1 MCPASGKNDIR
12 IFPVQLPVSGI
23 AVTDNYPCKAPQEF
37 PRVVC
42 FSGPLIFIQDDGR
55 IFVDLPG
62 AVDPHIA
69 LAVCGAPILRY
80 HDRSFIGLQHMVTI
94 QFFME
99 IIIKDSQI
107 PVRTLDHPVR
117 HHLLGNVD
125 VVPQEF
131 LTDPVQR
138 KPIYILGIHDTCRQR
153 RSQDAVPQQIFRTV
167 CLNDRLIVPA
177 GIDSYM
183 MLFNCIHGWLNT
195 DSFVDFIRKL
205 FPAIRTEEFLQFF
218 VRKRMRDHF
227 NWKIL

>member
-1 MCPASGKNDIR
+1 MAEVLLGVNGDIIR
-12 IFPVQLPVSGI
+12 WAREYYNMKPEEAATAIG
-23 AVTDNYPCKAPQEF
+23 
-37 PRVVC
+37 
-42 FSGPLIFIQDDGR
+42 
-55 IFVDLPG
+55 VDLQ
-62 AVDPHIA
+62 
-69 LAVCGAPILRY
+69 RY
-80 HDRSFIGLQHMVTI
+80 HDRSFVGLQHMETV

-138 KPIYILGIHDTCRQR
+138 KPVYILGIHDTCRQR
-153 RSQDAVPQQIFRTV
+153 RSQDAVPQQISRTV

-183 MLFNCIHGWLNT
+183 MLFDCVHSRLKEYIDPFTGEPVKSN
-195 DSFVDFIRKL
+195 R
-205 FPAIRTEEFLQFF
+205 
-218 VRKRMRDHF
+218 
-227 NWKIL
+227 

>member
-1 MCPASGKNDIR
+1 
-12 IFPVQLPVSGI
+12 
-23 AVTDNYPCKAPQEF
+23 
-37 PRVVC
+37 
-42 FSGPLIFIQDDGR
+42 
-55 IFVDLPG
+55 
-62 AVDPHIA
+62 
-69 LAVCGAPILRY
+69 
-80 HDRSFIGLQHMVTI
+80 
-94 QFFME
+94 ME

-153 RSQDAVPQQIFRTV
+153 RSQDAVPQQISRTV
-167 CLNDRLIVPA
+167 CLNDRLIVLA

-183 MLFNCIHGWLNT
+183 MLFDCVHSRLNT
-195 DSFVDFIRKL
+195 DSFINFIRKPL
-205 FPAIRTEEFLQFF
+205 PAIRTEEFLQFF
-218 VRKRMRDHF
+218 IRKSMRDHF